1 MSQNIKNTLYRFV
14 TMRSAELIGDEEK
27 RVGFISYP
35 DSQTDTAIEAV
46 VRAQDSA
53 DIAPEVANPTSVYI
67 PKFRTIEDV
76 KKAFPDL
83 AEFAKWLITN
93 RTKLTV
99 EETDAKV
106 IDVAGE
112 TLSNSALK
120 SVWDDLHNSILTGG
134 SPYLRDLLLSII
146 VADYFIKRS
155 VRLEKTDEAYRKI
168 AKSRVIIDKSL
179 FEQND
184 DDGDGSGPLPT
195 TVVME
200 KDFQKEMD
208 IAVAIEKNEELH
220 LILKEVER
228 AEIVYAKESQKARE
242 LYQKDYDGLISK
254 AYKDAT
260 IIDKIIE
267 DPESG
272 NNIVVKEYDN
282 LIIPEYDFTTSNEL
296 EDPKVLALLGD
307 KSKSYIDSLVTD
319 FAVDSLEEVKEV
331 INNEIMENDTIISE
345 NTSSGTK
352 QVSVLGATLPV
363 SEINPGQAF
372 TFSCCSLG
380 EVGSNRY
387 SVIMT
392 IKVPDTSLDVTSTL
406 YHMNFADG
414 TSNTNGFFRQR
425 KLNNSIS
432 LSLYSGIVIDKPVSN
447 FKGNITF
454 SNGAKYKFNIQNFTP
469 TQCAIG
475 SLSLVSG
482 GDDSGNPVDEAPNG
496 FGIQRL
502 GIADYRK
509 VEQEVCCYVP
519 GEVSHI
525 ENIMAREYKEKSTRR
540 LRRQEDTVTVA
551 TEQELETL
559 TETTSTSRFE
569 MNQEVASVLAEDRS
583 FSAAAGV
590 SYSNAGFSASANA
603 SFASNT
609 SKEESDIQAVSQARE
624 ITERALDRVV
634 QKVREERVTKVIEE
648 YEENSSHGFDNRK
661 GDKHISGVYRWVDK
675 IYNNRILNYGKRL
688 MYEFMVPEPAAFH
701 DLAVKLKG
709 DSDSEVLVKPL
720 DPRTA
725 SGSMN
730 LKDFRKITNNTLAH
744 WAGIYNVEVD
754 SISDEINVSDSFSV
768 TGTSYLSA
776 HNYPGASDFSL
787 RIPEGY
793 KATRANVN
801 GGYVFVPN
809 RIELSYATI
818 SVGDQNFGVTG
829 RANWDQRR
837 TFYFT
842 GIENELG
849 VSVIG
854 SDVGGIRVNVVA
866 RCVLTEKAK
875 QQWQMDS
882 FAKIIEAY
890 EAKLAEYEE
899 KLAEQKQLQE
909 DTFKTNPGF
918 YRQIEKTVLRKNC
931 VTYLLGHENMGLNM
945 FTGNQNKLDEYRP
958 DHTNDRLDAYAAKV
972 KFFEQAFE
980 WDIMSYQFYPFYWAS
995 KNNWSKRYII
1005 ENNDPLFKAF
1015 LQSGMARVIVT
1026 VRPGFEEM
1034 VNWYLA
1040 TGQIWNGG
1048 QVPTIDDPEFVSIV
1062 EELRNPESVVEE
1074 TWETRVPTSLT
1085 VIQAGSIGLNVEGLP
1100 CDDECADWTQFD
1112 SDRNP
1117 IQQTDDLIG
1126 GNETSQG
1133 VGADIIGETAV
1144 S

>member
-27 RVGFISYP
+27 RIGFISYP
-35 DSQTDTAIEAV
+35 EAQTDVAV
-46 VRAQDSA
+46 ASALITDESA
-53 DIAPEVANPTSVYI
+53 DVSRNELTAVASIYV
-67 PKFRTIEDV
+67 PKFKTVEDV

-99 EETDAKV
+99 AETDDRVA
-106 IDVAGE
+106 DVAGE
-112 TLSNSALK
+112 TLSTIALK
-120 SVWDDLHNSILTGG
+120 SLWDDLHNSILTSG

-146 VADYFIKRS
+146 VADYFIKQS
-155 VRLEKTDEAYRKI
+155 VRLEKTDEAYRKM
-168 AKSRVIIDKSL
+168 AQSRVIIDKSL
-179 FEQND
+179 FENND
-184 DDGDGSGPLPT
+184 DEGSDPLPT
-195 TVVME
+195 PVVMA

-208 IAVAIEKNEELH
+208 IATAIEKNEELS

-228 AEIVYAKESQKARE
+228 AETVYVRENEKARE
-242 LYQKDYDGLISK
+242 IYQRDYDGLVSK

-267 DPESG
+267 DPGSG
-272 NNIVVKEYDN
+272 NNVVVQEYEN
-282 LIIPEYDFTTSNEL
+282 LVLPEYDFSITNEL

-307 KSKSYIDSLVTD
+307 KTKSYINTLVSD
-319 FAVDSLEEVKEV
+319 LAIDSLEEVKDV
-331 INNEIMENDTIISE
+331 INDQIKQNAEVISE

-372 TFSCCSLG
+372 TFSCCSLS
-380 EVGSNRY
+380 ELGSNRY
-387 SVIMT
+387 SIIMT

-406 YHMNFADG
+406 YHMNYVDG

-425 KLNNSIS
+425 KFNNSIS

-454 SNGAKYKFNIQNFTP
+454 SNGAKYKFNIPDFTP
-469 TQCAIG
+469 TQCATG
-475 SLSLVSG
+475 SLILVSG
-482 GDDSGNPVDEAPNG
+482 GDTGTPEEEVPNG

-559 TETTSTSRFE
+559 TETTSTGRFE
-569 MNQEVASVLAEDRS
+569 MNQEIASVLAQDRS
-583 FSAAAGV
+583 FAASAGV
-590 SYSNAGFSASANA
+590 SYSNAGFNASANA

-624 ITERALDRVV
+624 VTERALDRVV

-648 YEENSSHGFDNRK
+648 YEENSSHGFDNRE

-709 DSDSEVLVKPL
+709 DSDAEVLVKPL

-725 SGSMN
+725 SGTMN
-730 LKDFRKITNNTLAH
+730 LKDFRKITDSTLAH

-754 SISDEINVSDSFSV
+754 SIAKEMNVSDSFSV
-768 TGTSYLSA
+768 TGTSYLSS

-793 KATRANVN
+793 KATRAYVN

-818 SVGDQNFGVTG
+818 SVGDKSFSLSG
-829 RANWDQRR
+829 RAYWDQER
-837 TFYFT
+837 TLYLN
-842 GIENELG
+842 GVENELG

-866 RCVLTEKAK
+866 KCVLTEKAK

-882 FAKIIEAY
+882 FGKIIEAY

-909 DTFKTNPGF
+909 ETFKTNPGF

-931 VTYLLGHENMGLNM
+931 ITYLLGHENMGLNM

-958 DHTNDRLDAYAAKV
+958 DHTSDRLDAYAAKV

-1100 CDDECADWTQFD
+1100 CDDDCADWTQFD

-1117 IQQTDDLIG
+1117 IQQTDNLIG
-1126 GNETSQG
+1126 GNETLQG
-1133 VGADIIGETAV
+1133 VGTDIIGETAV